1 MLIRPV
7 YKGARGL
14 GFGVGAVLGEGAL
27 LLDSGHTDTQ

>member
-14 GFGVGAVLGEGAL
+14 GFGAVLGEGAV